1 MIKKS
6 IFSALI
12 FLCLALIGAQSAS
25 AAVVEFAFD
34 GSINRAEGANI
45 GLRNGDKFTGSF
57 SWNDALAAS
66 QVFGSGTVARYDTGS
81 IAVLVKG
88 HSFAASQSAQLQI
101 LNNAPTQSGALRDD
115 VFLSVRQADASG
127 SGFWLLQVD
136 MPDMSGKALNSL
148 AVPTAEVVAAM
159 NQKNGRFWA
168 RRFANES
175 TELGFVE
182 GPLHV
187 SSVPEPGTW
196 GMLMAGLALMSV
208 LTWRR
213 PR

>member
-6 IFSALI
+6 IFRALV
-12 FLCLALIGAQSAS
+12 FLCLALFGAQSAS
-25 AAVVEFAFD
+25 AAIAEFTFD
-34 GSINRAEGANI
+34 GTINRAEGANI

-66 QVFGSGTVARYDTGS
+66 RVYGNGTVALYDTGS
-81 IAVLVKG
+81 ITALVKG
-88 HSFAASQSAQLQI
+88 HSFAAAQSAQLQI
-101 LNNAPTQSGALRDD
+101 LNNVPAQSGALRDD
-115 VFLSVRQADASG
+115 VFLSVRQADANG
-127 SGFWLLQVD
+127 SGFWLLQID
-136 MPDMSGKALNSL
+136 MPDMSGKTLNSL

-159 NQKNGRFWA
+159 NRQNGRFWV
-168 RRFANES
+168 RRFASES
-175 TELGFVE
+175 SELGFVE
-182 GPLHV
+182 GHLHV

-196 GMLMAGLALMSV
+196 GMLMAGLVLMSA